1 MRKPKLIIGILLHDA
16 GRQFGCY
23 GAADAVTPNI
33 DVMAAEGVRFE
44 NHFSTGTVCIP
55 SRASVL
61 TGKYLHNA
69 EICFYNHNVRTLPR
83 VLHDAGYET
92 FRCGFAE
99 EKEYRGIAGGA
110 YPYGD
115 YDCSGVRLLGYDHS
129 ETTSA
134 AASDVA
140 DAVIRLLENRNDDTP
155 VYIAAAFSEAHSP
168 YNLSV
173 TDEEIDAAVLPPLLP
188 QLPDV
193 RPAREMLAQFTKAV
207 TAADCAVGRLTKRIR
222 ELGLY
227 DDTLLFF
234 SCDHGID
241 FPRAKQSCYDS
252 GTGVPLIFWGGVLP
266 DNGRTV
272 SGLSSHVDIMPT
284 LCDLLDIDPPEDCD
298 GVSQLPQLLGYGEGR
313 DFCIS
318 EVSFDNTDAPVRALR
333 TKRFKL
339 ILNFN
344 PGLPVATGNSFTE
357 RVGCE
362 LLTSIYQT
370 PRPFEELYDL
380 ENDPCELTNLA
391 ADARYAEIK
400 AEMKALLFAQL
411 AADGDEIL
419 CAGSP
424 YADPDTEH
432 AIAMWHRTP
441 DGRFVLQ
448 PRR

>member
-1 MRKPKLIIGILLHDA
+1 MRKPKLIIGVLLHDA

-33 DVMAAEGVRFE
+33 DAMAAEGVRFE

-69 EICFYNHNVRTLPR
+69 EICFYNHNVETLPR
-83 VLHDAGYET
+83 LMRTAGYET
-92 FRCGFAE
+92 YRCGFAE

-110 YPYGD
+110 YPYGGH
-115 YDCSGVRLLGYDHS
+115 DCSGVRLLGYDHS
-129 ETTSA
+129 ETASA
-134 AASDVA
+134 AASDVT
-140 DAVIRLLENRNDDTP
+140 DSVIRLLENRAADTP
-155 VYIAAAFSEAHSP
+155 MYIAAAFSEAHSP
-168 YNLSV
+168 YNLPV

-193 RPAREMLAQFTKAV
+193 RPAREMLARFTKAV
-207 TAADCAVGRLTKRIR
+207 TAADTAVGRLTRRIR

-227 DDTLLFF
+227 DDTLLYF

-266 DNGRTV
+266 ESGKVV
-272 SGLSSHVDIMPT
+272 SGLSSHVDILPT
-284 LCDLLDIDPPEDCD
+284 LCELLGIAPPEGCD
-298 GVSQLPQLLGYGEGR
+298 GVSQLPQLLGTGDPR

-318 EVSFDNTDAPVRALR
+318 EVSFDNTDAPVRAIR
-333 TKRFKL
+333 TRRFKL
-339 ILNFN
+339 ILNLN

-357 RVGCE
+357 LVGYDV
-362 LLTSIYQT
+362 LTPIYNT

-380 ENDPCELTNLA
+380 ENDPCELANLA
-391 ADARYAEIK
+391 DDARYAEIK
-400 AEMKALLFAQL
+400 ADLKARLFARL

-432 AIAMWHRTP
+432 AIAMWQKTSNGDFILR
-441 DGRFVLQ
+441 
-448 PRR
+448 PRK

>member
-1 MRKPKLIIGILLHDA
+1 MRKPKLIIGVLLHDA

-33 DVMAAEGVRFE
+33 DAMAAEGIRFE

-69 EICFYNHNVRTLPR
+69 EICFYHHDVPTLPR
-83 VLHDAGYET
+83 VLHAAGYET

-110 YPYGD
+110 YPHGD

-129 ETTSA
+129 ETASA

-140 DAVIRLLENRNDDTP
+140 DTVIRLLENRTDETP
-155 VYIAAAFSEAHSP
+155 MYIAAAFAEAHSP
-168 YNLSV
+168 YNLPV

-193 RPAREMLAQFTKAV
+193 RAAREMLARFTKAV
-207 TAADCAVGRLTKRIR
+207 TAADEAVGRLTRRIR

-252 GTGVPLIFWGGVLP
+252 GIGVPLVFWGGVLP
-266 DNGRTV
+266 DHGRVV

-284 LCDLLDIDPPEDCD
+284 LCDLLGVAPPEGCD
-298 GVSQLPQLLGYGEGR
+298 GVSQLPQLLDAGDPRG
-313 DFCIS
+313 FCIS
-318 EVSFDNTDAPVRALR
+318 EVSFDNTDAPVRAIR

-339 ILNFN
+339 LLNFN
-344 PGLPVATGNSFTE
+344 PDLPVATGNSFTE
-357 RVGCE
+357 LVGYDV
-362 LLTSIYQT
+362 LTSIYNA

-380 ENDPCELTNLA
+380 ETDPCELTNLA
-391 ADARYAEIK
+391 ADARYAEVK
-400 AEMKALLFAQL
+400 AELKARLFTQL

-419 CAGSP
+419 CANSP
-424 YADPDTEH
+424 YSTPDTEH
-432 AIAMWHRTP
+432 AIAMWHKTP
-441 DGRFVLQ
+441 DGDFVLR